1 MKCAVIILNWNGF
14 DDTVECI
21 DSILDHN
28 SDLIDIFLVDNG
40 SETNDLEKLEVRYGE
55 EVSRYIQNESNLGF
69 SGGNNV
75 AIDAAISM
83 NYQYICTLNNDTV
96 VTDNWIEEILTT
108 LDLDPSLGSAG
119 GKLMIY
125 GQENILNSTGIIPMP
140 QGAGIDR
147 GRFTPDDGRFDSE
160 TDVFGITA
168 GYCVYRSEALREVGL
183 FDEDFFAYNEDVDL
197 AWRLQLHGWKS
208 RYVPQCMVY
217 HKFSATTGQ
226 RNPFKI
232 INGERNRIYTGWK
245 NFSIIE
251 NLDGG
256 MWSLR
261 KKAYGLIL
269 TLRNE
274 GRGAYWTEGK
284 RRRVVWLFFTMTKGR
299 VKSFAKL
306 ITMRRKYLRDRKKF
320 RVQRKVILDSH
331 LHSSISELSKM

>member
-21 DSILDHN
+21 DSILSFN

-40 SETNDLEKLEVRYGE
+40 SETNDLEKLKARYGE
-55 EVSRYIQNESNLGF
+55 EISEYIQNDSNLGF

-83 NYQYICTLNNDTV
+83 DYQYICTLNNDTV
-96 VTDNWIEEILTT
+96 VTENWIEDILLT

-125 GQENILNSTGIIPMP
+125 GQANILNSTGIIPMP

-147 GRFTPDDGRFDSE
+147 GRFTPDDGRFDDE

-168 GYCVYRSEALREVGL
+168 GYCVYRSEALKQVGL
-183 FDEDFFAYNEDVDL
+183 FDDDFFAYNEDVDL
-197 AWRLQLHGWKS
+197 AWRLQLHGWGSK
-208 RYVPQCMVY
+208 YVPDCVVF

-245 NFSIIE
+245 NFSALE
-251 NLDGG
+251 NLRGG
-256 MWSLR
+256 FWSMQ
-261 KKAYGLIL
+261 KNAYGLLL
-269 TLRNE
+269 TLRNQ
-274 GRGAYWTEGK
+274 GRGAHWTGGK
-284 RRRVVWLFFTMTKGR
+284 RRRILWLFLTMFKGR
-299 VKSFAKL
+299 VKSLPKFF
-306 ITMRRKYLRDRKKF
+306 TMRKKYHNEKKNFTVERKA
-320 RVQRKVILDSH
+320 I
-331 LHSSISELSKM
+331 LHSHSDLSVSELSKM